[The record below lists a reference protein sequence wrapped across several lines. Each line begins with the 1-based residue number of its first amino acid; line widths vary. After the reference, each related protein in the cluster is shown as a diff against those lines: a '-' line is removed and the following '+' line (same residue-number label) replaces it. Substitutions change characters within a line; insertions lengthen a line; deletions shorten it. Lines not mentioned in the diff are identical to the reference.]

1 MIRKPVMRSGSINT
15 MIQRAYGEKYQLHP
29 AEPLITRPNYY
40 LERIRPVL
48 GGINDKRYKL
58 LGILLLIVVT
68 GASIYYYNLLV
79 KTEQDVLAAKGRV
92 AALEQRRNDISINL
106 SKAVYDYS
114 AHERS
119 VFTSIVALRSLQAD
133 KGAPA
138 GDGPPKDVAGPRAA
152 GGIAAAKPTDPR
164 AVSALGTAVPP
175 VPVDQLRAPHASADL
190 KAFMASLTNGGKTPP
205 AQASLPALGQLLA
218 VAEQYPQLKLSQ
230 NFDSLMAALV
240 DVEKDLAMERI
251 KYNES
256 ANTYSTTYITFPA
269 NVYAWI
275 FRFEIQPYFEATDE
289 AKQFKP
295 IEY

>member
-152 GGIAAAKPTDPR
+152 GGVATAPG
-164 AVSALGTAVPP
+164 AVPALGAAVPANQIPAPDASTAVE
-175 VPVDQLRAPHASADL
+175 
-190 KAFMASLTNGGKTPP
+190 AFMASLTSAGKTPP

-269 NVYAWI
+269 NVYAWV

-295 IEY
+295 IDY